1 MNQPYRGWES
11 FGDIW
16 HLNTVARSQEDVAI
30 EPVPEEFHHDVV
42 EISRPG
48 REPRE
53 GIAEDFGISPAT
65 LPNWLK
71 AADIEKIT
79 LDGVTQN
86 HAEDLRQLRRPKR
99 VFEKETE
106 VLRRATAYLSK
117 ASLKLGGF
125 PKCCRN
131 RPGFYS

>member
-11 FGDIW
+11 FRDIW
-16 HLNTVARSQEDVAI
+16 HLNTVVRSYEDVAI
-30 EPVPEEFHHDVV
+30 EPVPEEFHHGVV
-42 EISRPG
+42 EISRPR

-53 GIAEDFGISPAT
+53 RIAEDFGISPAA

-86 HAEDLRQLRRPKR
+86 HAEDLRQLRRPQR
-99 VFEKETE
+99 VFEKETGVASCDGVFVE
-106 VLRRATAYLSK
+106 GQPEIRR
-117 ASLKLGGF
+117 F
-125 PKCCRN
+125 PKML
-131 RPGFYS
+131 